1 MNNLQILDY
10 QSSPIRM
17 IGRDG
22 ELWWVLK
29 DVCEAFGESNYRR
42 VSGRLDEDEKGVSQ
56 INTPGGMQN
65 MVVVSESGLYATLFY
80 MQPEKARGVSD
91 EYVQKRIEQLRS
103 FRRWVTHEVLPS
115 IRRTGTYSTVG
126 AKPKRMSGL
135 ELLELRRS
143 IQMLDYQGSTIR
155 VVQWQNQPWFSV
167 ADVARAIGTSNPYC
181 TSRKLDRSE
190 IAQLD
195 LGTAGNASTQCV
207 SRSGLT
213 TILLRSTKPGA
224 IPLLDWLLNQCS

>member
-1 MNNLQILDY
+1 MNNLQIFDY

-17 IGRDG
+17 IDRDG
-22 ELWWVLK
+22 ELWWVLA
-29 DVCEAFGESNYRR
+29 DVCRVLDLSNSRR
-42 VSGRLDEDEKGVSQ
+42 VAERLDDDEKGVTLSD
-56 INTPGGMQN
+56 TPGGKQN
-65 MVVVSESGLYATLFY
+65 MTIINESGLYS
-80 MQPEKARGVSD
+80 V
-91 EYVQKRIEQLRS
+91 ILRS
-103 FRRWVTHEVLPS
+103 DKPEAKPFRRWVTREVLPA
-115 IRRTGTYSTVG
+115 IRRTGTYSNVG

-167 ADVARAIGTSNPYC
+167 ADVARAIGTRNPYC

-190 IAQLD
+190 IALLD

-213 TILLRSTKPGA
+213 TILLRSTKSGA

>member
-1 MNNLQILDY
+1 MNNLQIFDY

-17 IGRDG
+17 IDRDG
-22 ELWWVLK
+22 ELWWVLA
-29 DVCEAFGESNYRR
+29 DVCR
-42 VSGRLDEDEKGVSQ
+42 VLDIKNSRDAASRLDNDEKGVSQ
-56 INTPGGMQN
+56 TDTPGGSQRMTTIN
-65 MVVVSESGLYATLFY
+65 ESGLYKIIFRSEK
-80 MQPEKARGVSD
+80 PEAKKFA
-91 EYVQKRIEQLRS
+91 
-103 FRRWVTHEVLPS
+103 RWVTHEVLPA
-115 IRRTGTYSTVG
+115 IRRTGTYSAVG

-155 VVQWQNQPWFSV
+155 VVQWQNQPWFSI
-167 ADVARAIGTSNPYC
+167 ADVARAIGTRNLYC
-181 TSRKLDRSE
+181 TTRKLDRSE
-190 IAQLD
+190 ITLLD

-224 IPLLDWLLNQCS
+224 IPLLDWLFNQCS

>member
-1 MNNLQILDY
+1 MNNLQIFDY

-17 IGRDG
+17 IDRDG
-22 ELWWVLK
+22 ELWWVLA
-29 DVCEAFGESNYRR
+29 DVCR
-42 VSGRLDEDEKGVSQ
+42 VLDIKNSRDAASRLDDDEKGVALTD
-56 INTPGGMQN
+56 TPGGSQTMTTIN
-65 MVVVSESGLYATLFY
+65 ESGLYKVIFRSEK
-80 MQPEKARGVSD
+80 PEAK
-91 EYVQKRIEQLRS
+91 K
-103 FRRWVTHEVLPS
+103 FTRWVTHEVLPA

-126 AKPKRMSGL
+126 TKPKRMSGL

-143 IQMLDYQGSTIR
+143 IKILDYQGSTIR
-155 VVQWQNQPWFSV
+155 VVQWQNQPWFSI
-167 ADVARAIGTSNPYC
+167 ADVARTIGTRNPYC
-181 TSRKLDRSE
+181 TTRKLDRSE
-190 IAQLD
+190 IALLD

>member
-1 MNNLQILDY
+1 MNNLQIFDY

-17 IGRDG
+17 IDRDG
-22 ELWWVLK
+22 ELWWVLA
-29 DVCEAFGESNYRR
+29 DVCR
-42 VSGRLDEDEKGVSQ
+42 VLDIKNSRDAASRLDDDEKGVSQ
-56 INTPGGMQN
+56 TDTPGGSQRMTTIN
-65 MVVVSESGLYATLFY
+65 ESGLYKVIFRSEK
-80 MQPEKARGVSD
+80 PEA
-91 EYVQKRIEQLRS
+91 KR
-103 FRRWVTHEVLPS
+103 FARWVTHEVLPA

-126 AKPKRMSGL
+126 TKPKRMSGL

-143 IQMLDYQGSTIR
+143 IKMLDYQGSTIR
-155 VVQWQNQPWFSV
+155 VVQWQNQPWFSI
-167 ADVARAIGTSNPYC
+167 ADVARAIGTRNPYC
-181 TSRKLDRSE
+181 TTRKLDRSE
-190 IAQLD
+190 ITLLD

>member
-1 MNNLQILDY
+1 MNDLQILDY

-17 IGRDG
+17 IDRDG
-22 ELWWVLK
+22 ELWWVLA
-29 DVCEAFGESNYRR
+29 DVCR
-42 VSGRLDEDEKGVSQ
+42 VLDIKNSRDAASRLDDDEKGVALTD
-56 INTPGGMQN
+56 TPGGSQTMTTIN
-65 MVVVSESGLYATLFY
+65 ESGLYKVIFRSEK
-80 MQPEKARGVSD
+80 PEAK
-91 EYVQKRIEQLRS
+91 K
-103 FRRWVTHEVLPS
+103 FTRWVTHEVLPA

-126 AKPKRMSGL
+126 TKPKRMSGL

-143 IQMLDYQGSTIR
+143 IKILDYQGSTIR

-167 ADVARAIGTSNPYC
+167 ADVARAIGTRNPYC

-190 IAQLD
+190 IALLD

>member
-1 MNNLQILDY
+1 MNDLQIFDY
-10 QSSPIRM
+10 QDSPIRM
-17 IGRDG
+17 IDQDG
-22 ELWWVLK
+22 ELWWVLA
-29 DVCEAFGESNYRR
+29 DVCR
-42 VSGRLDEDEKGVSQ
+42 VLDIKNSRDAASRLDDDEKGVSQ
-56 INTPGGMQN
+56 TDTPGGSQRMTTIN
-65 MVVVSESGLYATLFY
+65 ESGLYKVIFRSEK
-80 MQPEKARGVSD
+80 PEAKKFA
-91 EYVQKRIEQLRS
+91 
-103 FRRWVTHEVLPS
+103 RWVTHEVLPA

-143 IQMLDYQGSTIR
+143 VQMLDYQGFTIR
-155 VVQWQNQPWFSV
+155 VVQWQNQPWFSI
-167 ADVARAIGTSNPYC
+167 ADIARAIGTRNPYC
-181 TSRKLDRSE
+181 TTRKLDRSE
-190 IAQLD
+190 ITLLD

>member
-1 MNNLQILDY
+1 MNNLQIFDY

-17 IGRDG
+17 IDRDG
-22 ELWWVLK
+22 EIWWVLA
-29 DVCEAFGESNYRR
+29 DVCR
-42 VSGRLDEDEKGVSQ
+42 VLDIKNSRDAASRLDDDEKGVSQ
-56 INTPGGMQN
+56 TDTPGGSQRMTTIN
-65 MVVVSESGLYATLFY
+65 ESGLYKVIFRSEK
-80 MQPEKARGVSD
+80 PEA
-91 EYVQKRIEQLRS
+91 KR
-103 FRRWVTHEVLPS
+103 FARWVTHEVLPA

-126 AKPKRMSGL
+126 TKPKRRSGL

-143 IQMLDYQGSTIR
+143 IKMLDYQGSTIR
-155 VVQWQNQPWFSV
+155 VVQWQNQPWFSI
-167 ADVARAIGTSNPYC
+167 ADVARAIGTRNPYC
-181 TSRKLDRSE
+181 TTRKPDRSE
-190 IAQLD
+190 ITLLD

>member
-1 MNNLQILDY
+1 MNNLQIFDY

-17 IGRDG
+17 IDRDG
-22 ELWWVLK
+22 ELWWVLA
-29 DVCEAFGESNYRR
+29 DVCR
-42 VSGRLDEDEKGVSQ
+42 VLDIKNSRDAANRLDDDEKGVALTD
-56 INTPGGMQN
+56 TPGGSQSMTTIN
-65 MVVVSESGLYATLFY
+65 ESGLYKVIFRSEK
-80 MQPEKARGVSD
+80 PEAK
-91 EYVQKRIEQLRS
+91 K
-103 FRRWVTHEVLPS
+103 FTRWVTHEVLPA
-115 IRRTGTYSTVG
+115 IRRTGTYSTVR

-155 VVQWQNQPWFSV
+155 VVQWKNQPWFSI
-167 ADVARAIGTSNPYC
+167 ADVARAIGTRNPYC

-190 IAQLD
+190 IALLD

-207 SRSGLT
+207 SCSGLT